1 MVAGAVSMLSCI
13 PSSREI
19 CVSEELLAGLVAAL
33 MASSRFQTP
42 RSQQAISMVGLTY
55 CMRFMR
61 PPALSKAQVCSSHQV
76 VSHYNFFRVP
86 PNITDWVVLADYL
99 AFMCHL
105 PVRNWT
111 LAADRALQPTQRETG
126 NIKHLLVVPEISLN
140 SPFHLNCRT

>member
-1 MVAGAVSMLSCI
+1 MLSCI

-76 VSHYNFFRVP
+76 LPHCNFFRVLQ
-86 PNITDWVVLADYL
+86 IVSIGLCWLTTWLLCVTYL
-99 AFMCHL
+99 S
-105 PVRNWT
+105 
-111 LAADRALQPTQRETG
+111 ETG
-126 NIKHLLVVPEISLN
+126 S
-140 SPFHLNCRT
+140 